1 MDEYNDYNNYV
12 QLHTII
18 INGGREKAFDDVNKE
33 KKIGIYRTSY
43 FDENDLDKKGNPKL
57 KFKYCYLKND
67 KEITNSDEI
76 DRINK
81 LNLAPAYTDVWIS
94 EDPETKIQATGIDA
108 KGRKQYR
115 YHKEHICNATDEKFI
130 TLYKFIKNVPK
141 LEVKLEED
149 SKLPMYS
156 KNKTIS
162 LMLYLV
168 KELNMRVGK
177 ECYAQHN
184 KSYGISS
191 LKKSHLNIIDNET
204 AKFSFKAKSNKH
216 ASYTIKDSKWIEE
229 LKQLLEL
236 PGEKLFQYINTNNNT
251 LRVTDVD
258 LNEYIQN
265 NMGKEFSIKY
275 FRTYAANFYFVKA
288 LLSETKKRTPKDAK
302 TIKKNLSLAQ
312 ENTAFYLRHTKAIS
326 KKSYTMELIR
336 KMYEE
341 QPEWFI
347 ENKNRQPLN
356 VLIDLL
362 KIYKEKVKNKE
373 TETKKDE

>member
-1 MDEYNDYNNYV
+1 MENFNYNSIFNYLV
-12 QLHTII
+12 KLDQL
-18 INGGREKAFDDVNKE
+18 GGRDPAFDDINKKE
-33 KKIGIYRTSY
+33 KIGIYRTSY
-43 FDENDLDKKGNPKL
+43 YDNEDLNKKGEPKL
-57 KFKYCYLKND
+57 KFKYFYLKNNV
-67 KEITNSDEI
+67 EITDHNEI

-81 LNLAPAYTDVWIS
+81 LNLAPAYKDVWIS
-94 EDPETKIQATGIDA
+94 EDSSSKIQATGFDE

-115 YHKEHICNATDEKFI
+115 YHKEHIDQATDEKFI

-141 LEVKLEED
+141 LEERLEED
-149 SKLPMYS
+149 NKLQMFS
-156 KNKTIS
+156 KNKIIS
-162 LMLYLV
+162 LMLNLV

-177 ECYAQHN
+177 ECYAQQN

-191 LKKSHLNIIDNET
+191 LKKTHLNIIDDNT
-204 AKFSFKAKSNKH
+204 AKFSFKAKSNKQ
-216 ASYTIKDSKWIEE
+216 ASYTIKNPEWIKE
-229 LKQLLEL
+229 LTQLLEL
-236 PGEKLFQYINTNNNT
+236 PGEKLFQYINTNNNI

-258 LNEYIQN
+258 LNDYIQN
-265 NMGKEFSIKY
+265 SMGKEFSIKY
-275 FRTYAANFYFVKA
+275 FRTYASNFYFVKA
-288 LLSETKKRTPKDAK
+288 LLTETKKRLPKDAK

-362 KIYKEKVKNKE
+362 KIHKDKVKGKVNSS
-373 TETKKDE
+373 DS